1 MYGWSGFAEKSIVQN
16 GVNSIGNCV
25 HYMHGLYGFVEK
37 LNIQNGINSREIVYI
52 ICTQR
57 LDLQKN

>member
-1 MYGWSGFAEKSIVQN
+1 MYGRSGFAEKLIVQN

-37 LNIQNGINSREIVYI
+37 LN
-52 ICTQR
+52 T
-57 LDLQKN
+57 